1 MIIYQPFHRT
11 LYYLADLN
19 AQCIGC
25 FFHLRPEMPCDGTDK
40 MNRGM
45 RMIMEELQL
54 DEKKAKQLLQKY
66 GSVKKVLDIY
76 NKK

>member
-40 MNRGM
+40 MNRSTGIFVQHHISFEEIGEAGKQQ
-45 RMIMEELQL
+45 RMNLRSL
-54 DEKKAKQLLQKY
+54 PVC
-66 GSVKKVLDIY
+66 G
-76 NKK
+76 